1 MAKDIATIQEI
12 FDLIETADPEL
23 ISLRMRETMESEDF
37 DKAYYYDGFLGCAYS
52 KTSTL
57 LRIWTPT
64 AIDVELLLY
73 ASDTSDEYEA
83 IQMTEEPDTGTYA
96 VRLEGDYKNTP
107 YMYRI
112 FFPNSTVE
120 ITQDPYSQAVTVN
133 GARSVIVD
141 LEEGYPE
148 NWENDKRPPFANA
161 SDAIIYEA
169 SVRDLTSNINSGVVK
184 EKRGKFAGLSQR
196 GTKTANNFATGLDY
210 IADLGITHLQL
221 MPMADFVTVDEL
233 SDRPDNYNW
242 GYDPMHYNVP
252 EGSYSMS
259 PRDPIARLKEMREM
273 VQALHEKGIRVVM
286 DVVYNHVYEHERHP
300 LGLTVPYY
308 YFRYNKNGDLSNG
321 SGVGNETDSTRLMF
335 RRYMI
340 ESITYWAEEFHI
352 DGFRF
357 DLMGLHDIETL
368 NLIREALDK
377 IDPSILMYGEG
388 WDLETLLSSDK
399 KAILRNAYKTPRISY
414 FNDQLR
420 DALRGSDY
428 GDATDPGFITGKF
441 MTEQAVLASFLG
453 GGNLSKRDAN
463 VTQTQ
468 QLIQYIEV
476 HDNYTLRDKIALSHG
491 EEPVRLRKRR
501 QLLGN
506 SIIALSAGIPFFH
519 SGQEFFRTK
528 HGVRDSYN
536 AGDEINCIDW
546 DLMAANYDSVNYF
559 KGLLALR
566 KKYPFFTE
574 KNQQTFFENVT
585 VIKSDYQIIG
595 VHYHGIGHELVVIF
609 NGQLNDVKVW
619 IPEGSWRPIAR
630 DNQMVDEDFVD
641 LEKGNA
647 NVKVPILSTLILER
661 VE

>member
-1 MAKDIATIQEI
+1 MVSSTDSTTGAMTPCI
-12 FDLIETADPEL
+12 
-23 ISLRMRETMESEDF
+23 TM
-37 DKAYYYDGFLGCAYS
+37 CQ
-52 KTSTL
+52 
-57 LRIWTPT
+57 RVPT
-64 AIDVELLLY
+64 
-73 ASDTSDEYEA
+73 
-83 IQMTEEPDTGTYA
+83 QC
-96 VRLEGDYKNTP
+96 RLESRCPIERNAG
-107 YMYRI
+107 
-112 FFPNSTVE
+112 
-120 ITQDPYSQAVTVN
+120 N
-133 GARSVIVD
+133 GPSLACQ
-141 LEEGYPE
+141 
-148 NWENDKRPPFANA
+148 
-161 SDAIIYEA
+161 
-169 SVRDLTSNINSGVVK
+169 
-184 EKRGKFAGLSQR
+184 GL
-196 GTKTANNFATGLDY
+196 
-210 IADLGITHLQL
+210 
-221 MPMADFVTVDEL
+221 
-233 SDRPDNYNW
+233 
-242 GYDPMHYNVP
+242 
-252 EGSYSMS
+252 
-259 PRDPIARLKEMREM
+259 
-273 VQALHEKGIRVVM
+273 RVVM

-399 KAILRNAYKTPRISY
+399 KAILRNAYKTPHISY
-414 FNDQLR
+414 FNYQLR
-420 DALRGSDY
+420 DQVRGSDY

-463 VTQTQ
+463 VTQAQ

-536 AGDEINCIDW
+536 SGDEINCMDW
-546 DLMAANYDSVNYF
+546 DLMASNYDAVNYF
-559 KGLLALR
+559 KGLLACGKIPIL
-566 KKYPFFTE
+566 YQ
-574 KNQQTFFENVT
+574 KNQQTFLCH

-595 VHYHGIGHELVVIF
+595 VRHGLGYELVVIF
-609 NGQLNDVKVW
+609 NSQVNDVKVW
-619 IPEGSWRPIAR
+619 IPEGGWRPIAR
-630 DNQMVDEDFVD
+630 DNKMVGDDFAD
-641 LEKGNA
+641 LI
-647 NVKVPILSTLILER
+647 KVMRMLIPILSMILER

>member
-1 MAKDIATIQEI
+1 MVENILTIQEI
-12 FDLIETADPEL
+12 FDLSETTDPEL
-23 ISLRMRETMESEDF
+23 ISLRMRETMKSEDF
-37 DKAYYYDGFLGCAYS
+37 DKAYYYSGFLGCAYS
-52 KTSTL
+52 KASTL
-57 LRIWTPT
+57 LRLWTPI
-64 AIDVELLLY
+64 AIGVELLLY
-73 ASDTSDEYEA
+73 VSDTSDEYEA
-83 IQMTEEPDTGTYA
+83 IQMTKEPDTGTYSIL
-96 VRLEGDYKNTP
+96 LEGDYKNTP

-112 FFPNSTVE
+112 SFPNSTVE
-120 ITQDPYSQAVTVN
+120 ITQDPYSKAVTVN

-141 LEEGYPE
+141 LQEGYPE
-148 NWENDKRPPFANA
+148 NWENDKRPPFVHA

-169 SVRDLTSNINSGVVK
+169 SVRDLTANINSGVVK
-184 EKRGKFAGLSQR
+184 EKRGKFAGLSQT
-196 GTKTANNFATGLDY
+196 GTKTANNFPTGLDY

-259 PRDPIARLKEMREM
+259 PRDPIARLKEMRGM
-273 VQALHEKGIRVVM
+273 IQTLHKKGIRVVM

-321 SGVGNETDSTRLMF
+321 SGVGNETDSMRLMF

-340 ESITYWAEEFHI
+340 ESIVYWAEEFHI

-368 NLIREALDK
+368 NLILEALDK
-377 IDPSILMYGEG
+377 VDPSILMYGEG

-420 DALRGSDY
+420 DQMRGSDY
-428 GDATDPGFITGKF
+428 GDATDPGFISGKF
-441 MTEQAVLASFLG
+441 MTEQAVLASYLG

-463 VTQTQ
+463 VTQPQ

-491 EEPVRLRKRR
+491 EEPVSLRKRR

-536 AGDEINCIDW
+536 AGDKINNIDW
-546 DLMAANYDSVNYF
+546 DLMAANFEAVTYF

-574 KNQQTFFENVT
+574 RNQDLFFKNATI
-585 VIKSDYQIIG
+585 IKSDYQIIG
-595 VHYHGIGHELVVIF
+595 VHYHGLGHELVIIF
-609 NGQLNDVKVW
+609 NGQLNDVSVW

-630 DNQMVDEDFVD
+630 DNQMVDEDFVE

-647 NVKVPILSTLILER
+647 NVTVPILSTLILER
-661 VE
+661 VA

>member
-23 ISLRMRETMESEDF
+23 ISLRMRETMESDAF
-37 DKAYYYDGFLGCAYS
+37 DKAYYYDGFLGYSYS

-73 ASDTSDEYEA
+73 KSDTSDEYEA
-83 IQMTEEPDTGTYA
+83 IQMEEELETGTYA
-96 VRLEGDYKNTP
+96 VRLEGDYKNVP

-141 LEEGYPE
+141 LDEGYPDD
-148 NWENDKRPPFANA
+148 WENDKRPSFANA
-161 SDAIIYEA
+161 RDAIIYEA
-169 SVRDLTSNINSGVVK
+169 SVRDLTSNINSGVPK
-184 EKRGKFAGLSQR
+184 EKRGEFAGLALS
-196 GTKTANNFATGLDY
+196 GTKTANEFATGLDY

-259 PRDPIARLKEMREM
+259 PRDPVARLKEMREM
-273 VQALHEKGIRVVM
+273 VQALHAKGLRVVM

-399 KAILRNAYKTPRISY
+399 KAILRNAYKTPHISY

-420 DALRGSDY
+420 DQVRGSDY

-463 VTQTQ
+463 VTQAQ

-536 AGDEINCIDW
+536 SGDEINCMDW
-546 DLMAANYDSVNYF
+546 DLMASNYDAVNYF

-595 VHYHGIGHELVVIF
+595 VHYHGLGHELVVIF

-619 IPEGSWRPIAR
+619 IPEGGWRPIAR
-630 DNQMVDEDFVD
+630 DNKMVGDDFSD
-641 LEKGNA
+641 LIKGNA
-647 NVKVPILSTLILER
+647 DVKVSVLSTLILER

>member
-23 ISLRMRETMESEDF
+23 ISLRMRETMESDAF
-37 DKAYYYDGFLGCAYS
+37 DKAYYYDGFLGYSYS
-52 KTSTL
+52 KNSTL
-57 LRIWTPT
+57 LRVWTPT

-73 ASDTSDEYEA
+73 KSDTSDEYEA
-83 IQMTEEPDTGTYA
+83 IQMEEELETGTYA
-96 VRLEGDYKNTP
+96 VRLEGDYKNVP

-141 LEEGYPE
+141 LDEGYPDD
-148 NWENDKRPPFANA
+148 WENDKRPPFANA
-161 SDAIIYEA
+161 CDAIIYEA
-169 SVRDLTSNINSGVVK
+169 SVRDLTSNINSGVPK
-184 EKRGKFAGLSQR
+184 KKRGKFVGLALS
-196 GTKTANNFATGLDY
+196 GTKTANEFATGLDY

-259 PRDPIARLKEMREM
+259 PRDPVARLKEMREM
-273 VQALHEKGIRVVM
+273 VQALHAKGLRVVM
-286 DVVYNHVYEHERHP
+286 DVVYNHVYDHERHP

-308 YFRYNKNGDLSNG
+308 FFRYNKNGDLSNG

-377 IDPSILMYGEG
+377 VDPSILMYGEG

-420 DALRGSDY
+420 DQVRGSDY

-441 MTEQAVLASFLG
+441 MTEQAVLASYLG

-463 VTQTQ
+463 VTQAQ

-491 EEPVRLRKRR
+491 EEPVRMRKRR

-536 AGDEINCIDW
+536 AGDEINCMDW
-546 DLMAANYDSVNYF
+546 DLMASNYDAVTYF

-574 KNQQTFFENVT
+574 KDQQTFFENVT

-595 VHYHGIGHELVVIF
+595 VHYHGPGHELVVIF

-619 IPEGSWRPIAR
+619 IPEGGWRPIAR
-630 DNQMVDEDFVD
+630 DNKMVSDDFAD
-641 LEKGNA
+641 LIKGNGDV
-647 NVKVPILSTLILER
+647 NVPILSTLILER

>member
-1 MAKDIATIQEI
+1 MVKDVATVQEI

-23 ISLRMRETMESEDF
+23 ISLRMRETMESDTF
-37 DKAYYYDGFLGCAYS
+37 DQAFYYDGFLGYS
-52 KTSTL
+52 YHKDHTSL
-57 LRIWTPT
+57 CLWSPT
-64 AIDVELLLY
+64 AIDVEILLY
-73 ASDTSDEYEA
+73 KSDISDEYEA
-83 IQMTEEPDTGTYA
+83 YQMNEESETGTFFI
-96 VRLEGDYKNTP
+96 RLEGDFKNTP

-112 FFPNSTVE
+112 YFPNSEMV
-120 ITQDPYSQAVTVN
+120 ISQDPYAQAVTVN

-141 LEEGYPE
+141 LDEGMPDD
-148 NWENDKRPPFANA
+148 WQNDVRPAFANA
-161 SDAIIYEA
+161 TDAIIYEA
-169 SVRDLTSNINSGVVK
+169 SVRDLTSNINSGVLK
-184 EKRGKFAGLSQR
+184 DKRGKFLGLAEE
-196 GTKTANNFATGLDY
+196 GTTTANNFKTGLDY

-233 SDRPDNYNW
+233 NDRSDNYNW

-259 PRDPIARLKEMREM
+259 PRDPVARLKEMRQM
-273 VQALHEKGIRVVM
+273 IQALHKKGIRVVM

-308 YFRYNKNGDLSNG
+308 FFRYNKNGDLSNG

-340 ESITYWAEEFHI
+340 ESITYWAKEFHI

-377 IDPSILMYGEG
+377 VDPSILMYGEG
-388 WDLETLLSSDK
+388 WDLETLLSNDK
-399 KAILRNAYKTPRISY
+399 KAILRNAYKTPKISY

-420 DALRGSDY
+420 DEIRGSDY
-428 GDATDPGFITGKF
+428 GDAMDPGFITGKF
-441 MTEQAVLASFLG
+441 MSEQAVLGSFLG
-453 GGNLSKRDAN
+453 GGNLSKRNAN
-463 VTQTQ
+463 ITQAQ

-491 EEPVRLRKRR
+491 EESIHLRKKR

-506 SIIALSAGIPFFH
+506 AIIALSAGIPFFH

-536 AGDEINCIDW
+536 SGDEINGIDW
-546 DLMAANYDSVNYF
+546 DLMAANYDAVEYF
-559 KGLLALR
+559 KGLLSIR
-566 KKYPFFTE
+566 KEYPFFTE
-574 KNQQTFFENVT
+574 KDQQTFYENVT

-595 VHYHGIGHELVVIF
+595 VHYHGVGHELLVIF
-609 NGQLNDVKVW
+609 NGQLNDVEVW
-619 IPEGSWRPIAR
+619 IPEGDWRPLAR
-630 DNQMVDEDFVD
+630 DNKIVSDEFSP
-641 LEKGNA
+641 LIKGHA
-647 NVKVPILSTLILER
+647 DVSVPILSTLILER
-661 VE
+661 VK